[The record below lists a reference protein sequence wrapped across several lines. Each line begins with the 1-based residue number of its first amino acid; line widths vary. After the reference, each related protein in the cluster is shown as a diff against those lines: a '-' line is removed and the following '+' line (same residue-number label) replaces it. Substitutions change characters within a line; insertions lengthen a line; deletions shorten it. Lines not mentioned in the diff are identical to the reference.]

1 MSQPTVTI
9 IDTFG
14 FFFRSFYALP
24 PLKNRQGFPT
34 GLLTGFI
41 NFIASLHKDHSSDY
55 LIFALDAKGP
65 SFRAEIDPAY
75 KANRSPAPEEL
86 VMQLPIAIEW
96 IDKMGYKSLSQ
107 SGFEA
112 DDMIASVVRQA
123 RQHGFLVRVV
133 SHDKDLYQLIDDDRV
148 VLVDAI
154 SKKVMNES
162 HCSEKYGVHPRQFID
177 YQSLIGDTADNVPGV
192 KGIGKVT
199 AQKLL
204 SQFGTLDALYE
215 RLEEVT
221 PVRIKG
227 LLETYRDDAFR
238 SRELVRL
245 KDDVF
250 ESLDFAEFAM
260 HFDNPF
266 LPIYDDLVHYEMNAV
281 LRTLKAKALF
291 EESQSDRHPRTRS
304 EDPSSTKNWIPDQ
317 VGNDESQCS
326 VEGCTLLLDTDEA
339 LMRVIQ
345 SIPHDAIVA
354 FDTETTGLDPTKDHL
369 VGFSFSGD
377 GKSGYYVPMMHSYL
391 GVGDQVS
398 IEAAKSAIQAIFER
412 RVIGHNIKFDLHFV
426 TRFLGVDCLPIHA
439 DTIVLAWL
447 TDSARSLSMDN
458 LAQNLLQHEMIHFK
472 DTVKK
477 GENFASV
484 AIEDACK
491 YAGED
496 AYITYRL
503 YEVLREQLLLKG
515 GQEALDEAF
524 NVEFP
529 FSLTLLGMEKEGI
542 AVDVQVLETFKK
554 EVASEIAA
562 LTEQIHSACG
572 TVFNLNSPKQLG
584 VILFETLGLPHGKK
598 TKTGYSTDEQV
609 LEGLKNEHPMIP
621 MLLQYREYH
630 KLYSTYIEPLIA
642 LAQND
647 AQSRIYTSFVQ
658 TGTATGRLSSKN
670 PNLQNIP
677 VKTALGMRIREAFV
691 APRGKKLIGIDYSQ
705 IELRLLAHFSQDTV
719 LVNAFNEG
727 RDIHMQTAIAL
738 FGEAEA
744 ASKRNIAKT
753 VNFGLLYGMGQ
764 KKLSDTLGITTKEA
778 KEIIERYF
786 ETFPS
791 VKGYFSGIVEQ
802 AKEMGYVETLLHR
815 RRYFDFGSA
824 TPMLKAAYERESVN
838 TVFQGSASD
847 LIKLSMNK
855 IDAMIRTEG
864 LRARMLLQ
872 IHDELIFEVD
882 EDVAEVYATRFVE
895 VMESILELRVP
906 LKTSMHIGNHWGEL
920 K

>member
-1 MSQPTVTI
+1 MAQPTVTI

-24 PLKNRQGFPT
+24 PLRNKHGFPT

-65 SFRAEIDPAY
+65 SFRAEIDPNY

-86 VMQLPIAIEW
+86 IMQLPIAIDW

-162 HCSEKYGVHPRQFID
+162 HCEEKYGVHPRQFID

-204 SQFGTLDALYE
+204 TQFVTLDAMYE

-221 PVRIKG
+221 PPRIKG
-227 LLETYRDDAFR
+227 LLETYREDAFR

-250 ESLDFAEFAM
+250 ESLDFSEFAM

-281 LRTLKAKALF
+281 LRTIKAKALF
-291 EESQSDRHPRTRS
+291 DEPQPISKA
-304 EDPSSTKNWIPDQ
+304 TKVEPAEVLQCENIDGCS
-317 VGNDESQCS
+317 VLIDNDEILQNI
-326 VEGCTLLLDTDEA
+326 
-339 LMRVIQ
+339 IQ
-345 SIPHDAIVA
+345 AIPHDAIVA

-369 VGFSFSGD
+369 VGFSFSSD
-377 GKSGYYVPMMHSYL
+377 SKTGYYIPMMHSYL

-398 IEAAKSAIQAIFER
+398 HEAAKRAILNLFTR
-412 RVIGHNIKFDLHFV
+412 KVIGHNIKFDLHFI
-426 TRFLGVDCLPIHA
+426 TRFLEVDRLNIHA
-439 DTIVLAWL
+439 DTMVMAWL

-458 LAQNLLQHEMIHFK
+458 LSQTLLNHEMIHFK

-503 YEVLREQLLLKG
+503 YEVLREQLLNKG

-524 NVEFP
+524 DVEFP
-529 FSLTLLGMEKEGI
+529 FTLTLLGMEREGI
-542 AVDVQVLETFKK
+542 AVDKGVLETFKK
-554 EVASEIAA
+554 EVALEIAT

-609 LEGLKNEHPMIP
+609 LEGLQFEHPMIP

-647 AQSRIYTSFVQ
+647 SSSRIYTSFVQ

-705 IELRLLAHFSQDTV
+705 IELRLLAHFSEDTV

-727 RDIHMQTAIAL
+727 HDIHMQTAIAL
-738 FGEAEA
+738 FGAEDA
-744 ASKRNIAKT
+744 PRKRNIAKT

-791 VKGYFSGIVEQ
+791 VKGYFNGIVEQ
-802 AKEMGYVETLLHR
+802 AKEIGYVETLLHR

-855 IDAMIRTEG
+855 IDTMIRAEG

-882 EDVAEVYATRFVE
+882 EDVVEVYATRFVD

>member
-1 MSQPTVTI
+1 MPQTTVTV

-24 PLKNRQGFPT
+24 PLTNKHGFPT

-65 SFRAEIDPAY
+65 SFRSEIDPNY

-86 VMQLPIAIEW
+86 IKQLPIAIEW
-96 IDKMGYKSLSQ
+96 IDKMGYKSIFKE
-107 SGFEA
+107 GFEA
-112 DDMIASVVRQA
+112 DDIIASVVREA
-123 RQHGFLVRVV
+123 RAHGHLVRVV
-133 SHDKDLYQLIDDDRV
+133 SHDKDLYQLIEDDLV

-154 SKKVMNES
+154 TKKVLNER
-162 HCSEKYGVHPRQFID
+162 HCDEKYGVHPKQFID
-177 YQSLIGDTADNVPGV
+177 YQALIGDSADNVPGV

-204 SQFGTLDALYE
+204 LQFGTLDAMYE
-215 RLEEVT
+215 RLEEVN
-221 PVRIKG
+221 PPRIRG

-238 SRELVRL
+238 SRELVKLRN
-245 KDDVF
+245 DVLDH
-250 ESLDFAEFAM
+250 LDFNEFAM

-291 EESQSDRHPRTRS
+291 EDSALPVKPVAVS
-304 EDPSSTKNWIPDQ
+304 ETSPLPQCDDPQ
-317 VGNDESQCS
+317 GCS
-326 VEGCTLLLDTDEA
+326 VLIDTDEA
-339 LMRVIQ
+339 LERAVAT
-345 SIPHDAIVA
+345 IPADAMVA
-354 FDTETTGLDPTKDHL
+354 FDTETTGLDPHSDTL
-369 VGFSFSGD
+369 VGFSFSTD
-377 GKSGYYVPMMHSYL
+377 GKSGYYVPMAHSYL
-391 GVGDQVS
+391 GVGAQVS
-398 IEAAKSAIQAIFER
+398 IPAAKKAIEEIFKR

-426 TRFLGVDCLPIHA
+426 TRFLGVERLPIYA
-439 DTIVLAWL
+439 DTMVMAWL
-447 TDSARSLSMDN
+447 GDSARSLSMDN
-458 LAQNLLQHEMIHFK
+458 LSHTLLNHEMIHFK

-484 AIEDACK
+484 AIEDACR

-503 YEVLREQLLLKG
+503 YVLLREQLLLKG
-515 GQEALDEAF
+515 GREALDEAEK
-524 NVEFP
+524 VEFP
-529 FSLTLLGMEKEGI
+529 FTLTLLGMEREGI
-542 AVDVQVLETFKK
+542 AVDVRVLETFKA
-554 EVASEIAA
+554 EVSAELLS
-562 LTEQIHSACG
+562 LTEAVHRLCG
-572 TVFNLNSPKQLG
+572 TVFNLNSTKQLG
-584 VILFETLGLPHGKK
+584 TVLFETLGMAHGKK

-609 LEGLKNEHPMIP
+609 LESLRHEHPVVP

-647 AQSRIYTSFVQ
+647 RHSRIYTSFVQ

-691 APRGKKLIGIDYSQ
+691 APAGKKLIGIDYSQ
-705 IELRLLAHFSQDTV
+705 IELRLLAHFSEDKV
-719 LVNAFNEG
+719 LVDAFNQE

-738 FGEAEA
+738 FGEEEA
-744 ASKRNIAKT
+744 ASKRSIAKT

-764 KKLSDTLGITTKEA
+764 KKLSETLGITTKEA

-802 AKEMGYVETLLHR
+802 AKELGYVETLLHR
-815 RRYFDFGSA
+815 RRYFDFASA
-824 TPMLKAAYERESVN
+824 TPMLKAAYEREAVN
-838 TVFQGSASD
+838 TVFQGSVAD
-847 LIKLSMNK
+847 LIKLSMNA
-855 IDAMIRTEG
+855 IDTMIRKEA
-864 LRARMLLQ
+864 LPARMLLQ
-872 IHDELIFEVD
+872 IHDELIFEAD
-882 EDVAEVYATRFVE
+882 EGAAEMLAHRFVG
-895 VMESILELRVP
+895 VMEGIMKLRIP
-906 LKTSMHIGNHWGEL
+906 TKTSMHIGTHWGEL

>member
-1 MSQPTVTI
+1 MAQPTVTI

-24 PLKNRQGFPT
+24 PLTNRHGFPT

-41 NFIASLHKDHSSDY
+41 NFIASLHKDHGSDY

-65 SFRAEIDPAY
+65 SFRAQIDPNY

-86 VMQLPIAIEW
+86 IKQLPVAIDW

-123 RQHGFLVRVV
+123 RAHGFLVRIV

-154 SKKVMNES
+154 TKKVMNEC
-162 HCSEKYGVHPRQFID
+162 HCEEKYGVHPRQFID

-204 SQFGTLDALYE
+204 TQFETLDAIYA
-215 RLEEVT
+215 RLDEVA
-221 PVRIKG
+221 PPRIRG
-227 LLETYRDDAFR
+227 LLETYKEDAFR

-250 ESLDFAEFAM
+250 DSLDFSKFAM
-260 HFDNPF
+260 HFENPF
-266 LPIYDDLVHYEMNAV
+266 LPIYDDLVHYEMNAA

-291 EESQSDRHPRTRS
+291 DESQSKGDTIIKV
-304 EDPSSTKNWIPDQ
+304 EKMVIPKCDNLD
-317 VGNDESQCS
+317 GCS
-326 VEGCTLLLDTDEA
+326 VLIDNDEA
-339 LMRVIQ
+339 LHHLIQ
-345 SIPHDAIVA
+345 TLPHNALIA
-354 FDTETTGLDPTKDHL
+354 FDTETTGLDATKDHL
-369 VGFSFSGD
+369 VGFSFSTD
-377 GKSGYYVPMMHSYL
+377 GKNGYYVPMKHSYL

-398 IEAAKSAIQAIFER
+398 SEAAAQAIQAIFER

-426 TRFLGVDCLPIHA
+426 TRFLEVDRLNIYA
-439 DTIVLAWL
+439 DTMVMAWL

-458 LAQNLLQHEMIHFK
+458 LSQNLLHHEMIHFK

-515 GQEALDEAF
+515 GQDALDEAF

-529 FSLTLLGMEKEGI
+529 FTMTLLGMEDAGI
-542 AVDVQVLETFKK
+542 AVDTAVLETFKK
-554 EVASEIAA
+554 EVALEIAT

-584 VILFETLGLPHGKK
+584 VILFETLNLPHGKK

-609 LEGLKNEHPMIP
+609 LDGLKNEHLVIP

-647 AQSRIYTSFVQ
+647 FASRIYTSFVQ

-691 APRGKKLIGIDYSQ
+691 APAGKKLIGIDYSQ
-705 IELRLLAHFSQDTV
+705 IELRLLAHFSQDSV

-727 RDIHMQTAIAL
+727 HDIHMQTAIAL
-738 FGEAEA
+738 FGETEA

-802 AKEMGYVETLLHR
+802 AKELGYVETLLHR

-855 IDAMIRTEG
+855 IDTMIRAEG

-882 EDVAEVYATRFVE
+882 ADVAEEYASRFVE
-895 VMESILELRVP
+895 VMENILELRVP

>member
-1 MSQPTVTI
+1 MAQQTVTI

-24 PLKNRQGFPT
+24 PLKNKQGFPT

-65 SFRAEIDPAY
+65 SFRAEIDPNY

-154 SKKVMNES
+154 SKKVMNER

-199 AQKLL
+199 AEKLL
-204 SQFGTLDALYE
+204 TQFGTLDALYE

-221 PVRIKG
+221 PSRIKG

-250 ESLDFAEFAM
+250 DHLDFSEFAM
-260 HFDNPF
+260 HFENPF

-291 EESQSDRHPRTRS
+291 EESQPTTAPAKVEKVEVPHCESIDGCS
-304 EDPSSTKNWIPDQ
+304 ILID
-317 VGNDESQCS
+317 NDE
-326 VEGCTLLLDTDEA
+326 TLFTL
-339 LMRVIQ
+339 IQ
-345 SIPHDAIVA
+345 TIPHDAIVA

-369 VGFSFSGD
+369 VGFSFSVD

-391 GVGDQVS
+391 GVGDQISAEV
-398 IEAAKSAIQAIFER
+398 AKKAILAIFEH

-426 TRFLGVDCLPIHA
+426 TRFLGVDRLSIHA
-439 DTIVLAWL
+439 DTMVLAWL

-458 LAQNLLQHEMIHFK
+458 LSQNLLHHEMIHFK

-515 GQEALDEAF
+515 GDEALNEAI

-529 FSLTLLGMEKEGI
+529 FTLTLLGMEREGI
-542 AVDVQVLETFKK
+542 AVDVATLEAFKT
-554 EVASEIAA
+554 EVAKEIAS
-562 LTEQIHSACG
+562 LTEQIHTACG

-584 VILFETLGLPHGKK
+584 VILFETLGLAHGKK

-609 LEGLKNEHPMIP
+609 LDGLKDEHPVIP

-630 KLYSTYIEPLIA
+630 KLFSTYIEPLIA

-647 AQSRIYTSFVQ
+647 SDSRIYTSFVQ

-691 APRGKKLIGIDYSQ
+691 APEGKKLIGIDYSQ
-705 IELRLLAHFSQDTV
+705 IELRLLAHFSQDSV

-727 RDIHMQTAIAL
+727 HDIHMQTAIAL

-764 KKLSDTLGITTKEA
+764 KKLSDTLGISTKEA

-855 IDAMIRTEG
+855 IDTMIRTEN
-864 LRARMLLQ
+864 LRAKMLLQ

-882 EDVAEVYATRFVE
+882 EDVAEEYASRFVE

>member
-1 MSQPTVTI
+1 MAQPTVTI

-24 PLKNRQGFPT
+24 PLKNKQGFPT

-41 NFIASLHKDHSSDY
+41 NFIASLHKDHGSDY

-65 SFRAEIDPAY
+65 SFRAQIDPNY

-86 VMQLPIAIEW
+86 IKQLPVAIDW

-123 RQHGFLVRVV
+123 RAHGFLVRIV

-154 SKKVMNES
+154 TKKVMNEC
-162 HCSEKYGVHPRQFID
+162 HCEEKYGVHPRQFID

-204 SQFGTLDALYE
+204 TQFETLDAIYA
-215 RLEEVT
+215 RLDEVA
-221 PVRIKG
+221 PPRIRG
-227 LLETYRDDAFR
+227 LLETYKEDAFR

-250 ESLDFAEFAM
+250 DSLDFSKFAM
-260 HFDNPF
+260 HFENPF
-266 LPIYDDLVHYEMNAV
+266 LPIYDDLVHYEMNAA

-291 EESQSDRHPRTRS
+291 DESQSKGDTII
-304 EDPSSTKNWIPDQ
+304 KVGKMVIPKCDNLD
-317 VGNDESQCS
+317 GCS
-326 VEGCTLLLDTDEA
+326 VLIDNDEA
-339 LMRVIQ
+339 LHHLIQ
-345 SIPHDAIVA
+345 TLPHNALIA
-354 FDTETTGLDPTKDHL
+354 FDTETTGLDATKDHL
-369 VGFSFSGD
+369 VGFSFSTD
-377 GKSGYYVPMMHSYL
+377 GKNGYYVPMKHSYL

-398 IEAAKSAIQAIFER
+398 SEAAAQAIQAIFER

-426 TRFLGVDCLPIHA
+426 TRFLEVDRLNIYA
-439 DTIVLAWL
+439 DTMVMAWL

-458 LAQNLLQHEMIHFK
+458 LSQNLLHHEMIHFK

-515 GQEALDEAF
+515 GQDALDEAF

-529 FSLTLLGMEKEGI
+529 FTMTLLGMEDAGI
-542 AVDVQVLETFKK
+542 AVDTAVLETFKK
-554 EVASEIAA
+554 EVALEIAT

-584 VILFETLGLPHGKK
+584 VILFETLNLPHGKK

-609 LEGLKNEHPMIP
+609 LDGLKNEHLVIP

-647 AQSRIYTSFVQ
+647 FASRIYTSFVQ

-691 APRGKKLIGIDYSQ
+691 APTGKKLIGIDYSQ
-705 IELRLLAHFSQDTV
+705 IELRLLAHFSQDSV
-719 LVNAFNEG
+719 LVNAFNKG
-727 RDIHMQTAIAL
+727 HDIHMQTAIAL
-738 FGEAEA
+738 FGETEA

-855 IDAMIRTEG
+855 IDTMIRTEA

-882 EDVAEVYATRFVE
+882 ADVAEEYASRFVN
-895 VMESILELRVP
+895 VMENILELRVP

>member
-1 MSQPTVTI
+1 MAQKVVTI

-24 PLKNRQGFPT
+24 PLTNRQGFPT

-41 NFIASLHKDHSSDY
+41 NFIASLHKDHGSDY
-55 LIFALDAKGP
+55 LIFALDAPGA
-65 SFRAEIDPAY
+65 SFRADIDPLY

-86 VMQLPIAIEW
+86 KKQLPIAIEW
-96 IDKMGYKSLSQ
+96 IEKMGYKSLMKV
-107 SGFEA
+107 GFEA
-112 DDMIASVVRQA
+112 DDMIASVVRHA
-123 RQHGFLVRVV
+123 RNEGFLVRVV

-154 SKKVMNES
+154 SKKVMNER
-162 HCSEKYGVHPRQFID
+162 HCDEKYGVHPRQFID

-204 SQFGTLDALYE
+204 SQFGTLDELYA
-215 RLEEVT
+215 RLDEVT
-221 PVRIKG
+221 PPRIRG
-227 LLETYRDDAFR
+227 LLETYREDAFR

-250 ESLDFAEFAM
+250 QSLDFGEFAM

-291 EESQSDRHPRTRS
+291 EESQSSAPAS
-304 EDPSSTKNWIPDQ
+304 NVAKEVKI
-317 VGNDESQCS
+317 ESPLCDSVDGCS
-326 VEGCTLLLDTDEA
+326 VLVDTDEA
-339 LMRVIQ
+339 LMRIIQ
-345 SIPHDAIVA
+345 NIPLNSIIA
-354 FDTETTGLDPTKDHL
+354 FDTETTGLDATKDHL
-369 VGFSFSGD
+369 VGFSFSAD

-398 IEAAKSAIQAIFER
+398 IETAKQAIRAIFER

-426 TRFLGVDCLPIHA
+426 TRFLGVERLAIHA
-439 DTIVLAWL
+439 DTMVLAWL
-447 TDSARSLSMDN
+447 TDSSRSLSMDN
-458 LAQNLLQHEMIHFK
+458 LAQNLLHHEMIHFK
-472 DTVKK
+472 DTVKN

-496 AYITYRL
+496 AFITYRL
-503 YEVLREQLLLKG
+503 YEVLREQLLIKG
-515 GQEALDEAF
+515 GEEALDEAF
-524 NVEFP
+524 SVEFP
-529 FSLTLLGMEKEGI
+529 FTLTLLGMEREGI
-542 AVDVQVLETFKK
+542 AVDTAVLETFKK
-554 EVASEIAA
+554 EVAHEIAA

-584 VILFETLGLPHGKK
+584 VILFETLNLPHGKK

-609 LEGLKNEHPMIP
+609 LESLKNEHPMVP

-647 AQSRIYTSFVQ
+647 SASRIYTSFVQ
-658 TGTATGRLSSKN
+658 SGTATGRLSSKN

-677 VKTALGMRIREAFV
+677 VKTALGMRIREAFI
-691 APRGKKLIGIDYSQ
+691 APAGKKLIGIDYSQ
-705 IELRLLAHFSQDTV
+705 IELRLLAHFSGDSV

-727 RDIHMQTAIAL
+727 QDIHMQTAIAL
-738 FGEAEA
+738 FGEADA

-764 KKLSDTLGITTKEA
+764 KKLSDTLGISTKEA

-815 RRYFDFGSA
+815 RRYFDFASA
-824 TPMLKAAYERESVN
+824 TPMLRAAYERESVN

-855 IDAMIRTEG
+855 IDAMIRSKN
-864 LRARMLLQ
+864 LRAKMLLQ

-882 EDVAEVYATRFVE
+882 EDVAEDYAYRFVE
-895 VMESILELRVP
+895 VMENIMSLKIP

>member
-1 MSQPTVTI
+1 MAQPTVTI

-24 PLKNRQGFPT
+24 PLRNKHGFPT

-65 SFRAEIDPAY
+65 SFRAEIDPNY

-86 VMQLPIAIEW
+86 VKQLPIAIDW

-123 RQHGFLVRVV
+123 RAHGFLVRVV

-162 HCSEKYGVHPRQFID
+162 HCEEKYGVHPRQFID

-204 SQFGTLDALYE
+204 AQFVTLDAMYE

-221 PVRIKG
+221 PPRIKG

-238 SRELVRL
+238 SRELVSLR
-245 KDDVF
+245 DDVF
-250 ESLDFAEFAM
+250 ETLDFSEFAM

-266 LPIYDDLVHYEMNAV
+266 LPIYDELVHYEMNAV

-291 EESQSDRHPRTRS
+291 EESQPISDSKKVDIIELPKC
-304 EDPSSTKNWIPDQ
+304 E
-317 VGNDESQCS
+317 S
-326 VEGCTLLLDTDEA
+326 VEGCSVLIDSDEVLGKIIA
-339 LMRVIQ
+339 
-345 SIPHDAIVA
+345 SIPQGSMIA

-369 VGFSFSGD
+369 VGFSFSID
-377 GKSGYYVPMMHSYL
+377 ENTGYYVPMAHSYL

-398 IEAAKSAIQAIFER
+398 PDAAAQAIRAIFTH

-426 TRFLGVDCLPIHA
+426 TRFLEVDRLSIHA
-439 DTIVLAWL
+439 DTMVLAWL
-447 TDSARSLSMDN
+447 TDSSRSLSMDN
-458 LAQNLLQHEMIHFK
+458 LAESLLSHEMIHFK

-496 AYITYRL
+496 AYITFQL
-503 YEVLREQLLLKG
+503 YKVLSEQLLLKG
-515 GQEALDEAF
+515 GEEALNEAF

-529 FSLTLLGMEKEGI
+529 FTLTLLGMEDAGI
-542 AVDVQVLETFKK
+542 AVDTAVLETFKK
-554 EVASEIAA
+554 EVALEIAT

-584 VILFETLGLPHGKK
+584 VILFETLGLAHGKK

-609 LEGLKNEHPMIP
+609 LEGLKNEHAVIP

-630 KLYSTYIEPLIA
+630 KLYSTYIEPLIT
-642 LAQND
+642 LAHND
-647 AQSRIYTSFVQ
+647 PSSRIYTSFVQ

-691 APRGKKLIGIDYSQ
+691 APAGKKLIGIDYSQ
-705 IELRLLAHFSQDTV
+705 IELRLLAHFSEDTV

-727 RDIHMQTAIAL
+727 HDIHMQTAIAL

-855 IDAMIRTEG
+855 IDTMIRTEA

-882 EDVAEVYATRFVE
+882 EDTAETYAVRFVE

>member
-1 MSQPTVTI
+1 MAQPTVTI

-24 PLKNRQGFPT
+24 PLTNRHGFPT

-41 NFIASLHKDHSSDY
+41 NFIASLHKDHGSDY

-65 SFRAEIDPAY
+65 SFRAQIDPNY

-86 VMQLPIAIEW
+86 IKQLPVAIDW

-123 RQHGFLVRVV
+123 RAHGFLVRIV

-154 SKKVMNES
+154 TKKVMNEC
-162 HCSEKYGVHPRQFID
+162 HCEEKYGVHPRQFID

-204 SQFGTLDALYE
+204 TQFETLDAIYA
-215 RLEEVT
+215 RLDEVA
-221 PVRIKG
+221 PPRIRG
-227 LLETYRDDAFR
+227 LLETYKEDAFR
-238 SRELVRL
+238 SRKLVRL

-250 ESLDFAEFAM
+250 DSLDFSKFAM
-260 HFDNPF
+260 HFENPF
-266 LPIYDDLVHYEMNAV
+266 LPIYDDLVHYEMNAA

-291 EESQSDRHPRTRS
+291 DESQSKGDTIIKV
-304 EDPSSTKNWIPDQ
+304 EKMVIPKCDNLD
-317 VGNDESQCS
+317 GCS
-326 VEGCTLLLDTDEA
+326 VLIDNDEA
-339 LMRVIQ
+339 LHHLIQ
-345 SIPHDAIVA
+345 TLPHNALIA
-354 FDTETTGLDPTKDHL
+354 FDTETTGLDATKDHL
-369 VGFSFSGD
+369 VGFSFSTD
-377 GKSGYYVPMMHSYL
+377 GKNGYYVPMKHSYL

-398 IEAAKSAIQAIFER
+398 SEAAAQAIQAIFER

-426 TRFLGVDCLPIHA
+426 TRFLEVDRLNIYA
-439 DTIVLAWL
+439 DTMVMAWL

-458 LAQNLLQHEMIHFK
+458 LSQNLLHHEMIHFK

-515 GQEALDEAF
+515 GQDALDEAF

-529 FSLTLLGMEKEGI
+529 FTMTLLGMEDAGI
-542 AVDVQVLETFKK
+542 AVDTAVLETFKK
-554 EVASEIAA
+554 EVALEIAT

-584 VILFETLGLPHGKK
+584 VILFETLNLPHGKK

-609 LEGLKNEHPMIP
+609 LDGLKNEHLVIP

-647 AQSRIYTSFVQ
+647 FASRIYTSFVQ

-691 APRGKKLIGIDYSQ
+691 APTGKKLIGIDYSQ
-705 IELRLLAHFSQDTV
+705 IELRLLAHFSQDSV

-727 RDIHMQTAIAL
+727 HDIHMQTAIAL
-738 FGEAEA
+738 FGETEA

-802 AKEMGYVETLLHR
+802 AKELGYVETLLHR

-855 IDAMIRTEG
+855 IDTMIRAEG

-882 EDVAEVYATRFVE
+882 EDVSEEYASRFVD
-895 VMESILELRVP
+895 VMENILELHVP